1 MATVSCGGTS
11 ARYRFIEKFGRELG
25 IKRTCE
31 WLGVSRSG
39 YYAWLNREPSERD
52 RSDKELR
59 LHIKRISDENEGRYG
74 SPRIWKALLK
84 QGFQVSRKR
93 VARLMQEMRLIARV
107 TKVTYRAPGLRRFLV
122 SGENLRSDGAVPE
135 SKDKVWVADVTYLK
149 VKKQWHY
156 LSVIMDLYSRRI
168 VGWSLDT
175 KRTTAVTRR
184 TLLAAV
190 RKRRPDEGLMLHTDR
205 GVEYR
210 GSEYQKEL
218 RKQGIAH
225 SLSRPGKCTDNA
237 HMESFFHS
245 MKAELIRNKTF
256 HSAEELKYALARYI
270 NDYYNR
276 KRLHS
281 GIGYCSPMEYER
293 IAA

>member
-39 YYAWLNREPSERD
+39 YYAWLNREPSQRD

-74 SPRIWKALLK
+74 SPRIWKTLLK

-93 VARLMQEMRLIARV
+93 IARLMQEMGLIARV
-107 TKVTYRAPGLRRFLV
+107 TKVTYRAPGLRRFLASV
-122 SGENLRSDGAVPE
+122 ENLRPEGAVPE
-135 SKDKVWVADVTYLK
+135 AKDKVWVADVTYLK

-168 VGWSLDT
+168 IGWSLDT
-175 KRTTAVTRR
+175 KRTTAVTGR
-184 TLLAAV
+184 TLKTAV
-190 RKRRPDEGLMLHTDR
+190 RKRRPSEGLMLHKNYMD
-205 GVEYR
+205 G
-210 GSEYQKEL
+210 
-218 RKQGIAH
+218 H
-225 SLSRPGKCTDNA
+225 SKR
-237 HMESFFHS
+237 ESIS
-245 MKAELIRNKTF
+245 ILLEAKPV
-256 HSAEELKYALARYI
+256 
-270 NDYYNR
+270 D
-276 KRLHS
+276 
-281 GIGYCSPMEYER
+281 
-293 IAA
+293 

>member
-1 MATVSCGGTS
+1 M
-11 ARYRFIEKFGRELG
+11 
-25 IKRTCE
+25 
-31 WLGVSRSG
+31 
-39 YYAWLNREPSERD
+39 
-52 RSDKELR
+52 
-59 LHIKRISDENEGRYG
+59 
-74 SPRIWKALLK
+74 
-84 QGFQVSRKR
+84 
-93 VARLMQEMRLIARV
+93 
-107 TKVTYRAPGLRRFLV
+107 RRFLT
-122 SGENLRSDGAVPE
+122 SGQNLRRDGAVPD

-156 LSVIMDLYSRRI
+156 LSVIMDLYSRRV

-175 KRTTAVTRR
+175 RRTTDVTRR
-184 TLLAAV
+184 TLLTAL
-190 RKRRPDEGLMLHTDR
+190 RKRRPCEGLMLHTDR

-210 GSEYQKEL
+210 GLEYQKEL
-218 RKQGIAH
+218 QKQGIEH

-245 MKAELIRNKTF
+245 MKAELIRNTTF
-256 HSAEELKYALARYI
+256 HTAEDLKYALGRYI

-281 GIGYCSPMEYER
+281 GINYCSPIEYER

>member
-11 ARYRFIEKFGRELG
+11 ARYRFIEKFGRKLG

-39 YYAWLNREPSERD
+39 FYDWLNREPSERD
-52 RSDKELR
+52 QSDKELK
-59 LHIKRISDENEGRYG
+59 LHIRRISDENEGRYG

-93 VARLMQEMRLIARV
+93 VARLMQEMGLIARV
-107 TKVTYRAPGLRRFLV
+107 TKVTYRAPGLRRFV
-122 SGENLRSDGAVPE
+122 ASGENLRPDGAVPE
-135 SKDKVWVADVTYLK
+135 TRDKVWVADLTYLK
-149 VKKQWHY
+149 VKGQWHY
-156 LSVIMDLYSRRI
+156 LSVIMDLFSRRI

-175 KRTTAVTRR
+175 KRTTAITRR
-184 TLLAAV
+184 TLRNAI
-190 RKRRPDEGLMLHTDR
+190 RKRRPSEGLMLHTDR

-210 GSEYQKEL
+210 GSEYQAEL
-218 RKQGIAH
+218 YKLGIRH

-245 MKAELIRNKTF
+245 MKAELIRNTTF
-256 HSAEELKYALARYI
+256 QNAEELKYALARYI

-281 GIGYCSPMEYER
+281 GIDYCSPMEYER

>member
-1 MATVSCGGTS
+1 M
-11 ARYRFIEKFGRELG
+11 
-25 IKRTCE
+25 
-31 WLGVSRSG
+31 
-39 YYAWLNREPSERD
+39 
-52 RSDKELR
+52 
-59 LHIKRISDENEGRYG
+59 
-74 SPRIWKALLK
+74 
-84 QGFQVSRKR
+84 SRKR
-93 VARLMQEMRLIARV
+93 VARLMQEMGLIARV

-190 RKRRPDEGLMLHTDR
+190 RKRRPDEGLMLHTDS

>member
-11 ARYRFIEKFGRELG
+11 ARDRFIEKFRRELG

-39 YYAWLNREPSERD
+39 FYDWLNREPSEREQ
-52 RSDKELR
+52 SDIQLKTL
-59 LHIKRISDENEGRYG
+59 IQKISDENEGRYG

-84 QGFQVSRKR
+84 QGYQVSRKR
-93 VARLMQEMRLIARV
+93 VARLMQEMGLIARV
-107 TKVTYRAPGLRRFLV
+107 TQVTYRAPGMRRFLV
-122 SGENLRSDGAVPE
+122 SGENLRSDGAVP
-135 SKDKVWVADVTYLK
+135 DKKNRVWVADVTYLK

-156 LSVIMDLYSRRI
+156 LSVIMDLYSRRV

-175 KRTTAVTRR
+175 KRTTE
-184 TLLAAV
+184 
-190 RKRRPDEGLMLHTDR
+190 RKRGATKGLMLHTDR

-210 GSEYQKEL
+210 GAEYQKEL
-218 RKQGIAH
+218 RKLGIVH

-245 MKAELIRNKTF
+245 MKAELVRNTTF
-256 HSAEELKYALARYI
+256 HSAEDLKYALARYI

-281 GIGYCSPMEYER
+281 GIGYCSPMEHER